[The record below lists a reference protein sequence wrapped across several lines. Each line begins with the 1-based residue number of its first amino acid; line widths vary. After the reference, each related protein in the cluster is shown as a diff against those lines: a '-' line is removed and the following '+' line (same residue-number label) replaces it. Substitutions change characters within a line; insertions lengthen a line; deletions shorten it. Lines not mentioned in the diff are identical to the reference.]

1 MVKGETYN
9 LQLFE
14 SEAFR
19 HFINVFTNKQ
29 SGITQGCELNINAQ
43 EISVSK
49 GYFFIQGGLLRE
61 TTGTSLEIPSETGF
75 YTLVYEIDLSKT
87 NTKDNFNQGEYRIIR
102 GVSDFSNLTQ
112 QDLDNDGTIYQLP
125 FCQFIIDE
133 QGLSTFLDVRPIID
147 YGVYQEKGKIIYEN
161 ENGTASTIN
170 ITEDFFA
177 YKEAKIEYRIDFD
190 TQDTSFGSKTIPL
203 VKSGQKSNLN
213 DNYVGSVYYYTY
225 GTQLTITNNKIEFYG
240 NRVLTQGAGGSFAI
254 SDASAIKITK
264 ITLYKDF

>member
-29 SGITQGCELNINAQ
+29 SGITKGCELNINTQ
-43 EISVSK
+43 EISISK

-87 NTKDNFNQGEYRIIR
+87 NTKDNFNQGEYKIIK

-112 QDLDNDGTIYQLP
+112 QDLDDDGTIYQLP

-133 QGLSTFLDVRPIID
+133 QGLSSFLDVRPMLN
-147 YGVYQEKGKIIYEN
+147 YGVYQEKGQVIYEN
-161 ENGTASTIN
+161 ENGIS
-170 ITEDFFA
+170 
-177 YKEAKIEYRIDFD
+177 
-190 TQDTSFGSKTIPL
+190 TSFQLNKTLEGASRIRVHYIGKHSEVAKELNCVKELDVIDGKVEDTLEAMYSGSINLWIMRTQISI
-203 VKSGQKSNLN
+203 SGKAVIL
-213 DNYVGSVYYYTY
+213 
-225 GTQLTITNNKIEFYG
+225 TNNIINGFGEEIFSKE
-240 NRVLTQGAGGSFAI
+240 
-254 SDASAIKITK
+254 DASIFITK
-264 ITLYKDF
+264 IETL